1 MRSRL
6 SRGRHACCTLPP
18 LRPRGSRVSPAP
30 CCRTHTHPPRA
41 ARAGE
46 LPLRKWRTFN
56 APELMPKYLRFAE
69 RAARELGVLDELAAF
84 DQAAAAFPNP
94 TPVYAAT

>member
-1 MRSRL
+1 MRSR
-6 SRGRHACCTLPP
+6 
-18 LRPRGSRVSPAP
+18 PRGGGARALLHTAAVTLARLTRVPA
-30 CCRTHTHPPRA
+30 RVEHTPPPRRA

>member
-1 MRSRL
+1 
-6 SRGRHACCTLPP
+6 
-18 LRPRGSRVSPAP
+18 
-30 CCRTHTHPPRA
+30 
-41 ARAGE
+41 
-46 LPLRKWRTFN
+46 
-56 APELMPKYLRFAE
+56 MPKYLRFAE